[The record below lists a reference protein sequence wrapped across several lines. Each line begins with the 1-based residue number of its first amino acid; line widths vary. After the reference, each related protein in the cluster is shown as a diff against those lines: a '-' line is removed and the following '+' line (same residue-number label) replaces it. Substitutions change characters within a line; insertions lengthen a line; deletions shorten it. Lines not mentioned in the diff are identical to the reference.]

1 MQIREILEKLSKGSI
16 SIDQAEKLLK
26 LDAIEE
32 VEGFARIDISRQLR
46 KGVPEIILAEG
57 KVPEHTAKI
66 VAKVLARNGSV
77 MVSRVDET
85 HEKAIK
91 KQLPKGVIC
100 EKNGLA
106 RILVLRLKGAEK
118 QKPAGKVGII
128 TAGTS
133 DIPVAEEAKVVLNEM
148 GCKVITTYDV
158 GVAGIHRLFPSIK
171 QMIEEDVDAIVA
183 VAGREGAMPTIIAG
197 LVDVPVIGVPTSVG
211 YGFGGK
217 GIAALQSMLQACSLG
232 VATVNI
238 DSGVAAGVIAGLIAK
253 RAARKRH

>member
-1 MQIREILEKLSKGSI
+1 MQFREILEKLSKGSI
-16 SIDQAEKLLK
+16 SVDEAEKLLK
-26 LDAIEE
+26 LNAVEE
-32 VEGFARIDISRQLR
+32 VEGLAKIDISRQLR

-77 MVSRVDET
+77 IISRVDEA
-85 HEKAIK
+85 HEKEILRH
-91 KQLPKGVIC
+91 LPKGISY
-100 EKNGLA
+100 EKNQLA
-106 RILVLRLKGAEK
+106 RIMVLRT
-118 QKPAGKVGII
+118 KPAKKQADSGAVGIM

-148 GCKVITTYDV
+148 GCKVVTAYDV

-171 QMIEEDVDAIVA
+171 QMIEEDVDAIVT
-183 VAGREGAMPTIIAG
+183 VAGREGAMPTIVAG
-197 LVDVPVIGVPTSVG
+197 LVDVPVIGVPTSIG

-238 DSGVAAGVIAGLIAK
+238 DSGVAAGVIAGLIARRASSK
-253 RAARKRH
+253 RS